1 MGPQS
6 PSNAAARLEGGFA
19 LIPASGSPGPRC
31 AAVVPRRRCPIT
43 RTAPSS
49 PGDTSAPA
57 PTTVAGY
64 ARELRPLLPPE
75 AFCADPSRLTLV
87 LINLAIL
94 ALGWGMASRLEQWPT
109 LALPLFLP
117 FSLAMA
123 NAVVV
128 LLFATHD
135 LLHGSAI
142 RGQGARRWIGFM
154 GLAVLW
160 MPPTLWNAVHNRQH
174 HGHTNS
180 LADPD
185 RSYLESQPATCGKRI
200 QHAFVPSDEVTPLG
214 LAVGMGASWWV
225 HNLRTMLSVLFGS
238 RIRAVA
244 TIVPAPFGV
253 SRRERQAIWLELLLI
268 IAAHAG
274 VIAFIGLRPL
284 PLLLGYALPL
294 GLGYAV
300 AMAYIYTNHM
310 LCPLGE
316 DNDPLVNS
324 VSLLLPAYFDLLH
337 LNFSHHVEHHIFPG
351 MNTNFYPM
359 LRRIL
364 LERYPARYQSLS
376 GAEAWHRL
384 LTTPRHYR
392 DHRTVVSWS
401 GVRLVNLPLQRP

>member
-1 MGPQS
+1 
-6 PSNAAARLEGGFA
+6 
-19 LIPASGSPGPRC
+19 
-31 AAVVPRRRCPIT
+31 
-43 RTAPSS
+43 
-49 PGDTSAPA
+49 
-57 PTTVAGY
+57 
-64 ARELRPLLPPE
+64 
-75 AFCADPSRLTLV
+75 V

-142 RGQGARRWIGFM
+142 RGQGARRWVGFM

-185 RSYLESQPATCGKRI
+185 RSYLESQPASWGKRI

-214 LAVGMGASWWV
+214 LAIGMGASWWV

-316 DNDPLVNS
+316 DNDPLANS
-324 VSLLLPAYFDLLH
+324 VSLLLPAGFDILH

-359 LRRIL
+359 LRHIL
-364 LERYPARYQSLS
+364 LERYPDRYQSLS

-384 LTTPRHYR
+384 LTTPRYYR
-392 DHRTVVSWS
+392 DHRTIVSWS
-401 GVRLVNLPLQRP
+401 GERSLSLPLQRP

>member
-1 MGPQS
+1 M
-6 PSNAAARLEGGFA
+6 
-19 LIPASGSPGPRC
+19 
-31 AAVVPRRRCPIT
+31 
-43 RTAPSS
+43 
-49 PGDTSAPA
+49 
-57 PTTVAGY
+57 
-64 ARELRPLLPPE
+64 PPE
-75 AFCADPSRLTLV
+75 AFHADPSRLTLV

-94 ALGWGMASRLEQWPT
+94 ALGWWMASRLEQWPP

-117 FSLAMA
+117 FTLVMA

-142 RGQGARRWIGFM
+142 RGQGARRWVGFM

-185 RSYLESQPATCGKRI
+185 RSYLESQPATWGKRI
-200 QHAFVPSDEVTPLG
+200 QHAFVPSDEVSPLG
-214 LAVGMGASWWV
+214 LAIGMGASWWV

-238 RIRAVA
+238 RIRAAA

-253 SRRERQAIWLELLLI
+253 SRRERQTIVLELLLI

-284 PLLLGYALPL
+284 PLLLGYGLPL

-316 DNDPLVNS
+316 DNDPLANS
-324 VSLLLPAYFDLLH
+324 VSLQLPAYLDLLH

-351 MNTNFYPM
+351 MNTNFYPL
-359 LRRIL
+359 LRQIL
-364 LERYPARYQSLS
+364 LEHYPESYQSLS

-384 LTTPRHYR
+384 LTTPRYYR
-392 DHRTVVSWS
+392 DQRTVVSWS
-401 GVRLVNLPLQRP
+401 GERSVSLPLKRP

>member
-1 MGPQS
+1 
-6 PSNAAARLEGGFA
+6 
-19 LIPASGSPGPRC
+19 
-31 AAVVPRRRCPIT
+31 VVCHCRRTIT
-43 RTAPSS
+43 RSAPSS
-49 PGDTSAPA
+49 RGDTPAPG

-75 AFCADPSRLTLV
+75 AFRADPSRLTLV

-94 ALGWGMASRLEQWPT
+94 ALGWWMASRLDQWPT

-117 FSLAMA
+117 FTLVMA

-142 RGQGARRWIGFM
+142 RGQGPRRWVGFM

-185 RSYLESQPATCGKRI
+185 RSYLESQPATWGKRI

-214 LAVGMGASWWV
+214 LALGMGAAWWV
-225 HNLRTMLSVLFGS
+225 HNLRSLLSVLFGPHWK
-238 RIRAVA
+238 AA
-244 TIVPAPFGV
+244 TAIVPAPFGV
-253 SRRERQAIWLELLLI
+253 SRRERQAIVLELLLI
-268 IAAHAG
+268 IATHAG
-274 VIAFIGLRPL
+274 VIALIGLRPL
-284 PLLLGYALPL
+284 PLLLGYGLPL

-316 DNDPLVNS
+316 DNDPLANS
-324 VSLLLPAYFDLLH
+324 VSLQLPAYIDLLH
-337 LNFSHHVEHHIFPG
+337 LNFSQHVEHHIFPG
-351 MNTNFYPM
+351 MNTNFYPL
-359 LRRIL
+359 LRQIL
-364 LERYPARYQSLS
+364 LERYPDRYQSLS

-384 LTTPRHYR
+384 MTTPRNYR
-392 DHRTVVSWS
+392 DGRTLVSWS
-401 GVRLVNLPLQRP
+401 GERSVGLPLKRP

>member
-1 MGPQS
+1 
-6 PSNAAARLEGGFA
+6 
-19 LIPASGSPGPRC
+19 
-31 AAVVPRRRCPIT
+31 
-43 RTAPSS
+43 
-49 PGDTSAPA
+49 
-57 PTTVAGY
+57 
-64 ARELRPLLPPE
+64 
-75 AFCADPSRLTLV
+75 V

-94 ALGWGMASRLEQWPT
+94 ALGWWMASRLDQWPK

-117 FSLAMA
+117 FTLVMA

-142 RGQGARRWIGFM
+142 RGQGPRRWVGFM

-185 RSYLESQPATCGKRI
+185 RSYLESQPATWGKRI

-214 LAVGMGASWWV
+214 LALGMGAAWWV
-225 HNLRTMLSVLFGS
+225 HNLRSLLSVLFGPHWK
-238 RIRAVA
+238 AA
-244 TIVPAPFGV
+244 TAIVPAPFGV
-253 SRRERQAIWLELLLI
+253 SRRERQAIVLELLLI

-274 VIAFIGLRPL
+274 VIAWIGLRPL
-284 PLLLGYALPL
+284 PLLLGYGLPL

-316 DNDPLVNS
+316 DNDPLANS
-324 VSLLLPAYFDLLH
+324 VSLQLPAYFDLLH

-351 MNTNFYPM
+351 MNTNLYPL
-359 LRRIL
+359 LRQIL
-364 LERYPARYQSLS
+364 LERYPDRYQSLS

-384 LTTPRHYR
+384 MTTPRNYR
-392 DHRTVVSWS
+392 DGRTLVSWS
-401 GVRLVNLPLQRP
+401 GERSVGLPLKRP

>member
-1 MGPQS
+1 MLHCYA
-6 PSNAAARLEGGFA
+6 SNSL
-19 LIPASGSPGPRC
+19 PAS
-31 AAVVPRRRCPIT
+31 
-43 RTAPSS
+43 APSVD
-49 PGDTSAPA
+49 PAAPFARPVGPTS
-57 PTTVAGY
+57 VAGY

-75 AFCADPSRLTLV
+75 AFGADPSRLTLM

-94 ALGWGMASRLEQWPT
+94 ALGWWMASQLEQWPP

-117 FSLAMA
+117 FTLVMA

-142 RGQGARRWIGFM
+142 RGQGARRLVGLL

-174 HGHTNS
+174 HAHTNS

-185 RSYLESQPATCGKRI
+185 RSYLEAQPATWGKQI
-200 QHAFVPSDEVTPLG
+200 QHAFVPSDEVAPLG
-214 LAVGMGASWWV
+214 LALGMGAAWWV
-225 HNLRTMLSVLFGS
+225 HNLRTLLSVLLGS
-238 RIRAVA
+238 RIRSAA
-244 TIVPAPFGV
+244 AIVPAPFGV
-253 SRRERQAIWLELLLI
+253 SRRERRAIVLELLLI
-268 IAAHAG
+268 STAHAA

-284 PLLLGYALPL
+284 PLLLGYGLPL

-310 LCPLGE
+310 LCPLAE
-316 DNDPLVNS
+316 DNDPLANS
-324 VSLLLPAYFDLLH
+324 VSLQLPACFDLLH

-351 MNTNFYPM
+351 MNTDFYPM
-359 LRRIL
+359 LRQIL
-364 LERYPARYQSLS
+364 LERYPDRYQLLS

-384 LTTPRHYR
+384 MSTPRHYR
-392 DHRTVVSWS
+392 DGRTLVSWS
-401 GVRLVNLPLQRP
+401 GRRSVGLPLKRP

>member
-1 MGPQS
+1 MAPRS
-6 PSNAAARLEGGFA
+6 PCIAACWLEGGPA
-19 LIPASGSPGPRC
+19 ANAASGRPGPRC
-31 AAVVPRRRCPIT
+31 AAVVLRRRCPIT
-43 RTAPSS
+43 RAASS
-49 PGDTSAPA
+49 FPGDTSAPG

-75 AFCADPSRLTLV
+75 AFRADPSRLTLV

-117 FSLAMA
+117 FTLVMA

-142 RGQGARRWIGFM
+142 RGQALRRWVGFL

-180 LADPD
+180 LNDPD
-185 RSYLESQPATCGKRI
+185 RSYLESQPATWGKRI
-200 QHAFVPSDEVTPLG
+200 QHAFVPSDEVSSLG

-225 HNLRTMLSVLFGS
+225 HNLRTVLSVLFGS
-238 RIRAVA
+238 RIRAAA

-253 SRRERQAIWLELLLI
+253 SRRERQAIVLELLLI

-274 VIAFIGLRPL
+274 VIAFIGFRPL
-284 PLLLGYALPL
+284 PLLLGYGLPL

-310 LCPLGE
+310 LCPLSE
-316 DNDPLVNS
+316 DNDPLANS
-324 VSLLLPAYFDLLH
+324 VSLQLPAWLDLLH
-337 LNFSHHVEHHIFPG
+337 LNFSHHVEHHVFPG
-351 MNTNFYPM
+351 MNANFYPM
-359 LRRIL
+359 LRLIL
-364 LERYPARYQSLS
+364 LERYPESYQSLS

-384 LTTPRHYR
+384 MTTPRYYR
-392 DHRTVVSWS
+392 DQQTIVSWS
-401 GVRLVNLPLQRP
+401 GERSVSLPLQRP